1 VQVLSTFKGSCLE
14 GCHYQHPLYER
25 VSPLVLGG
33 DYITTDSGT
42 GLVHTAPGHGQEDY
56 QVGGTWGGA
65 AAAAAGHYITVQY
78 KYIVFFGLTVD
89 ATCQRTQHSAA
100 MQL

>member
-1 VQVLSTFKGSCLE
+1 MALISLVLCPQCTLDLSMRTLLLLVQVLSTFKGGDLE
-14 GCHYQHPLYER
+14 GCHYTHPLYER

-56 QVGGTWGGA
+56 QVWCFAEGGVLGG
-65 AAAAAGHYITVQY
+65 
-78 KYIVFFGLTVD
+78 D
-89 ATCQRTQHSAA
+89 
-100 MQL
+100 